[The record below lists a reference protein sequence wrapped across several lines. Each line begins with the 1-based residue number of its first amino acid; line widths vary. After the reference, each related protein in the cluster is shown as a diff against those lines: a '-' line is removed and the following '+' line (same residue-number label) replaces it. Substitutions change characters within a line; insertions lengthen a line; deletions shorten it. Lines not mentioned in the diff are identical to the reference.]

1 MGHYI
6 SGVES
11 AALNLKIKE
20 LALQGATSRQ
30 ISEELGYGERLVRG
44 RMTRMRRAK
53 AIPPVLQCRTD
64 RGMRT
69 IIRNLCQKFD
79 KNLGRLTYV
88 MSQLTDEEIL
98 WLYKETPEG
107 TMVADLIVGLIR
119 DAYAED
125 VGNGQG

>member
-1 MGHYI
+1 MRTYI
-6 SGVES
+6 SGLES

-30 ISEELGYGERLVRG
+30 ISEELGYGERLIRG
-44 RMTRMRRAK
+44 RMTRMRRTK
-53 AIPPVLQCRTD
+53 VIPPVLQCRDD

-69 IIRNLCQKFD
+69 IIRNLCQRYD

-88 MSQLTDEEIL
+88 MSQLTDDEIL
-98 WLYKETPEG
+98 WMYNETPTG
-107 TMVADLIVGLIR
+107 LMVADLVVGLIR

-125 VGNGQG
+125 TGNG

>member
-1 MGHYI
+1 MRMYI
-6 SGVES
+6 SGLES

-30 ISEELGYGERLVRG
+30 ISEELGYGERLIRG
-44 RMTRMRRAK
+44 RMTRMRRTK
-53 AIPPVLQCRTD
+53 VIPPVLQCRDD

-69 IIRNLCQKFD
+69 IIRNLCQKYD

-98 WLYKETPEG
+98 WMYNETPKDM
-107 TMVADLIVGLIR
+107 MVADLVVGLIR

-125 VGNGQG
+125 TGNG

>member
-1 MGHYI
+1 MRTYI
-6 SGVES
+6 SGLES

-20 LALQGATSRQ
+20 LALQGASSRQ
-30 ISEELGYGERLVRG
+30 ISEELGYGERLIRG
-44 RMTRMRRAK
+44 RMTRMRRTK
-53 AIPPVLQCRTD
+53 VIPPVLQCRDD

-69 IIRNLCQKFD
+69 IIRNLCQKHD

-98 WLYKETPEG
+98 WLYNETPKG
-107 TMVADLIVGLIR
+107 MMVADLVVGLIR

-125 VGNGQG
+125 TGNG

>member
-1 MGHYI
+1 MRAYI
-6 SGVES
+6 SGLES

-30 ISEELGYGERLVRG
+30 ISEELGYGERLIRG
-44 RMTRMRRAK
+44 RMTRMRRTK
-53 AIPPVLQCRTD
+53 VIPPVLQCRDD

-69 IIRNLCQKFD
+69 IIRNLCQRYD

-88 MSQLTDEEIL
+88 MSQLTDEEML
-98 WLYKETPEG
+98 WLYNETPKG
-107 TMVADLIVGLIR
+107 MMVADLVVGLIR

-125 VGNGQG
+125 TGNG